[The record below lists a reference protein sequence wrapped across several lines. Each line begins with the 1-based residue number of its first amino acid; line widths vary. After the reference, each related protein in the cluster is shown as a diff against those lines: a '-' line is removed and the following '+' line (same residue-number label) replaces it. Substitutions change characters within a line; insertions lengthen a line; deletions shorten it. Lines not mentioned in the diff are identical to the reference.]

1 MTTSPGSGVDLRRP
15 GGNGV
20 DPSIYLSQ
28 RSRYVEF
35 MPGIYQ
41 DSDFLG
47 RFLLIFESILE
58 PIERTVGNVHH
69 LLNPDLTPPETLR
82 WLASWLGV
90 VLDPRWPVERQRDLV
105 RGATDLYGW
114 RGTRRGLSTVLR
126 LATGATPEITEY
138 TAADVSA
145 DRSRAFRFRVRLRMP
160 AGQAISREFV
170 EALIDL
176 EKPAWV
182 ACDLE
187 LVES

>member
-1 MTTSPGSGVDLRRP
+1 MTTTPAFGIEA
-15 GGNGV
+15 
-20 DPSIYLSQ
+20 PSSTVRLPP
-28 RSRYVEF
+28 RSRYLEYL
-35 MPGIYQ
+35 PGIYQ
-41 DSDFLG
+41 DNDFLG

-69 LLNPDLTPPETLR
+69 LHNPDLTPPETLR
-82 WLASWLGV
+82 WIASWLGV

-138 TAADVSA
+138 TAADVSR
-145 DRSRAFRFRVRLRMP
+145 DRSLAFRFRVRLRLP
-160 AGQAISREFV
+160 AGQAITREFI

-187 LVES
+187 LVEN